1 MQNARKGR
9 LHPAVGLARNEVADS
24 LNALLGAG
32 TVAASGR
39 AHAEHTDV
47 EKPLVLVACSGG
59 PDSLALAAICA
70 HFARRGSVRVGA
82 VVVDHQLQEGS
93 GQVARQAAQQC
104 TDLGLHPVL
113 VKSVHVDNSNE
124 GPEMAARLA
133 RYGAFEEAV
142 AETDAAAILLA
153 HTLDDQAETVLL
165 GLARGSGTRSLAGM
179 PTVRVENGV
188 IYLRPLLQV
197 RRTDIEKICAAENLT
212 PWNDPTN
219 TDQTLMRA
227 KVRHSVL
234 PYLEENL
241 GGDVATSLART
252 ASIAGP
258 DADFVHQQATHAF
271 ETVTL
276 SIDDAGGLDRLNLP
290 VSAESAPSLLLLNRQ
305 ALTELHPA
313 LMHRVLA
320 LAVKKVGGENP
331 GFERLSALTAFARE
345 HSQAGP
351 LQLAGHVSAYRRRP
365 ATKLFRQH
373 REYNFKQT
381 GVIAFI
387 GNQ

>member
-24 LNALLGAG
+24 LNDLLGAG

-39 AHAEHTDV
+39 ASGEHADV

-59 PDSLALAAICA
+59 PDSLALVAICA

-93 GQVARQAAQQC
+93 GQVAQQAAQQC
-104 TDLGLHPVL
+104 TDLGVHPVL
-113 VKSVHVDNSNE
+113 VKSVRVDNSNE

-142 AETDAAAILLA
+142 AETGAVAILLA

-179 PTVRVENGV
+179 PKVRGENGV
-188 IYLRPLLQV
+188 TYLRPLLQV

-241 GGDVATSLART
+241 GGDVAISLART

-258 DADFVHQQATHAF
+258 DADFLHQQALQAF
-271 ETVTL
+271 ESVTVSL
-276 SIDDAGGLDRLNLP
+276 EDVGGLDRLNLP
-290 VSAESAPSLLLLNRQ
+290 GSPDSAPSLLLLNRQ
-305 ALTELHPA
+305 ILAELHPA

-320 LAVKKVGGENP
+320 LAVKKVGGESP

-365 ATKLFRQH
+365 TTKLFRQD

>member
-24 LNALLGAG
+24 LNDLLGAG
-32 TVAASGR
+32 TAAASGR
-39 AHAEHTDV
+39 ARAEHCDV

-93 GQVARQAAQQC
+93 SQVARQAAQQC
-104 TDLGLHPVL
+104 TDLGLHPLL
-113 VKSVHVDNSNE
+113 VKSVQVDSSNE

-142 AETDAAAILLA
+142 AETGAAAILLA

-179 PTVRVENGV
+179 PKVRVENGV
-188 IYLRPLLQV
+188 TYLRPLLQV
-197 RRTDIEKICAAENLT
+197 RRTDIEKICAAENLI
-212 PWNDPTN
+212 PWYDPTN
-219 TDQTLMRA
+219 ADQTLMRA

-241 GGDVATSLART
+241 GGGVSTSLART

-258 DADFVHQQATHAF
+258 DADFLHQQAIQAF
-271 ETVTL
+271 ESVTV
-276 SIDDAGGLDRLNLP
+276 SIEDAGGLDRLNLP
-290 VSAESAPSLLLLNRQ
+290 VSSDSAPSLLLLNRQ
-305 ALTELHPA
+305 ALIELHPA

-320 LAVKKVGGENP
+320 LAVKKIGGENP
-331 GFERLSALTAFARE
+331 GFERLSALTAFARD

-351 LQLAGHVSAYRRRP
+351 LQLAGHVSSYRRRP
-365 ATKLFRQH
+365 ASKLFRQE

-381 GVIAFI
+381 GVIAFL